1 MMINRFETGHPRK
14 IIFGKGSVNLLPN
27 LLDALGLKGN
37 ALIVTGRKFAKIT
50 GYLDLLRS
58 LLRGRDDSA
67 FVFDKVEPNP
77 SVETIQKGAEL
88 AARVGVNFIVAFGG
102 GSVIDAA
109 KAISI
114 LPLQG
119 GSIEDYFYD
128 KTHRSVLPP
137 TIPVVA
143 IPTTCG
149 TGSEVTKYAVITKG
163 MNKFTVLG
171 DQIIPVAAIL
181 DAETLKHLSSEQFAI
196 AAMDAIS
203 HSLESYFNND
213 SNIYSEV
220 FAITALKIL
229 LNNYMK
235 GFDNDIDA
243 REEMLYGSMLA
254 GMAINMTG
262 TTLVHALSA
271 YVTPRFNIPHGLS
284 NGLFIDVYLKK
295 ITKAVPEM
303 TIKLVKNIGFTI
315 DDPKEA
321 SDRIVSSIK
330 QLKKYSGILIGLK
343 DLNISETHLHEIAEA
358 GYNFKRLVEKVPIKI
373 TFEDVIEIVNEAY
386 QIKNIKYS

>member
-1 MMINRFETGHPRK
+1 MIHRFDTGHPRK
-14 IIFGKGSVNLLPN
+14 IIFGKGSINLLPN
-27 LLDALGLKGN
+27 ILDSLGLRGN
-37 ALIVTGRKFAKIT
+37 VLIVTGMKFARVT
-50 GYLDLLRS
+50 GYLDRLSS
-58 LLRGRDDSA
+58 LLKDHGDTV
-67 FVFDKVEPNP
+67 FIFDKVEPNP
-77 SVETIQKGAEL
+77 SIETIQKGVEL

-128 KTHRSVLPP
+128 ITHRPILPP
-137 TIPVVA
+137 TLPVVA

-163 MNKFTVLG
+163 LNKYTVLG
-171 DQIIPVAAIL
+171 DQIIPIAAIL
-181 DAETLKHLSSEQFAI
+181 DAETLSYLPSEQFAI

-229 LNNYMK
+229 LNNYMN
-235 GFDNDIDA
+235 GFNNDIEA

-271 YVTPRFNIPHGLS
+271 YITPRFNIPHGLS

-295 ITKAVPEM
+295 ITKALPEM
-303 TIKLVKNIGFTI
+303 TIKLVKNLGFTT

-321 SDRIVSSIK
+321 SDIIVSSIK

-358 GYNFKRLVEKVPIKI
+358 GYNFKRLVEKVPVKI

-386 QIKNIKYS
+386 QIKI

>member
-1 MMINRFETGHPRK
+1 MIHRFDTGHPRK
-14 IIFGKGSVNLLPN
+14 IIFGKGSINLLPN
-27 LLDALGLKGN
+27 ILDSLGLRGN
-37 ALIVTGRKFAKIT
+37 VLIVTGMKFARVT
-50 GYLDLLRS
+50 GYLDRLSS
-58 LLRGRDDSA
+58 LLKDHGDTV
-67 FVFDKVEPNP
+67 FIFDKVEPNP
-77 SVETIQKGAEL
+77 SIETIQKGVEL
-88 AARVGVNFIVAFGG
+88 AVRVGVNFIVAFGG

-128 KTHRSVLPP
+128 ITHRPILPP
-137 TIPVVA
+137 TLPVVA

-163 MNKFTVLG
+163 LNKYTVLG
-171 DQIIPVAAIL
+171 DQIIPIAAIL
-181 DAETLKHLSSEQFAI
+181 DAETLSYLPSEQFAI

-229 LNNYMK
+229 LNNYMN
-235 GFDNDIDA
+235 GFNNDIEA

-295 ITKAVPEM
+295 ITKALPEM
-303 TIKLVKNIGFTI
+303 TIKLVKNLGFTT

-321 SDRIVSSIK
+321 SDIIVSSIK

-358 GYNFKRLVEKVPIKI
+358 GYNFKRLVEKVPVKI

-386 QIKNIKYS
+386 QIKI